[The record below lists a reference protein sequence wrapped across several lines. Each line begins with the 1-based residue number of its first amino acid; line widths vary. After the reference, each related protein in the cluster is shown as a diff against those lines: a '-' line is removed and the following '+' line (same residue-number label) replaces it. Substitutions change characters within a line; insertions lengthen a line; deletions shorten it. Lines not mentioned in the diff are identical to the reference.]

1 MWQGRQET
9 GPRRTTG
16 VGRGWGWKETSF
28 PCLPFCVVYMLSPC
42 IKRRKILKEKKMYL
56 IQTTRSMAI
65 LCHWEWGGV
74 GGRWWMGFL
83 KTVFVQ
89 VIWKDRIGLC
99 HNDHGVSTYLAS
111 HYFPVVLTR
120 AHTDFMVNRRVLED
134 LWHPRHSLK
143 I

>member
-1 MWQGRQET
+1 MG
-9 GPRRTTG
+9 
-16 VGRGWGWKETSF
+16 SF
-28 PCLPFCVVYMLSPC
+28 IKRLALSPVVGG
-42 IKRRKILKEKKMYL
+42 KKSVITEL
-56 IQTTRSMAI
+56 FAVV
-65 LCHWEWGGV
+65 EGV

-111 HYFPVVLTR
+111 HYFPVVLTW